1 MDLTVAGW
9 GYARWRFWPRST
21 AAARWLPCRPDGRWA
36 ACNTYPDEAAE
47 TRSEAERRLRKL
59 LKRGRRG
66 LVAEA
71 RTLLR
76 E

>member
-1 MDLTVAGW
+1 MK
-9 GYARWRFWPRST
+9 PRKP
-21 AAARWLPCRPDGRWA
+21 AARPNVG
-36 ACNTYPDEAAE
+36 YE
-47 TRSEAERRLRKL
+47 L
-59 LKRGRRG
+59 LKRGRCG